1 MYLQGVNV
9 TFVGKMAILQ
19 EIAPT
24 GEDQIQGNTIVAG
37 EDIEVVLEVIDIII
51 GEDIDLLDLQ
61 VEEVQEEALEDT
73 GEEEVEEVGVKVVI
87 IEGLEAEKVEIN
99 LMKVIILGIMTINHG
114 VKKVEVEAIVIIL
127 ISEMIK
133 IIIIMKK
140 QII

>member
-127 ISEMIK
+127 ILEMIK
-133 IIIIMKK
+133 IIIMKK